1 MTKFEIVEQIAK
13 ERRVEE
19 IVENI
24 THSSSNPAL
33 KDLCQ
38 LVYLILL
45 DYDEEKII
53 DLWEN
58 NQMSFFLAK
67 VISRQYRSPRS
78 KYYYLYRRFSAKSEP
93 LDE

>member
-1 MTKFEIVEQIAK
+1 MTKFEIVAQIAK

-19 IVENI
+19 IVANI
-24 THSSSNPAL
+24 THSSLNPSL

-38 LVYLILL
+38 IVYLTLL
-45 DYDEEKII
+45 EYDEDKII

-58 NQMSFFLAK
+58 EQMNFFLAK

-78 KYYYLYRRFSAKSEP
+78 KYYYQYRRFSAKSEP